1 MARSPSAAATQQ
13 TDRARAANWVLRQAS
28 PGETFTPPA
37 PGTMMEHDPEWL
49 LAIRHPGHGSVLLA
63 ERDSRQLPIYVH
75 DGALSFVL
83 GGMALRRIE
92 IRRHVLTGNL
102 PDWSQDDLTAV
113 LGELKGHLD
122 RRGVVFL
129 IGVVEGEPLW
139 QALQSAELRRHYH
152 VLQSG
157 ETDTRRLADLSGT
170 FDAYLGSLPRKARQD
185 IRRSERRF
193 SEHFGQRARLDVFS
207 RPEEITAFLDTV
219 EPVSARTYQSRL
231 LGLGVKRGH
240 WIERMLQA
248 AAERGYARCYGL
260 FVDQK
265 LVAWRVGFVFQG
277 TYFSH
282 HIGYDPDWSEWHP
295 GIVLQARTLQDLC
308 SLSPTVQ
315 RVDMLHGDNAAK
327 RKLSNQSRR
336 EGKFYL
342 FPRNVRGTLLYTS
355 LGSFNRLSDT
365 LSALAA
371 RLKFKDRIRRVLRRV

>member
-13 TDRARAANWVLRQAS
+13 NDRARAANWVLRQAS

-113 LGELKGHLD
+113 LGELRGHLD

-157 ETDTRRLADLSGT
+157 ETDTRRLADLPGT

-193 SEHFGQRARLDVFS
+193 SEHFGQSARLDVFS

-219 EPVSARTYQSRL
+219 EPISARTYQSRL

-282 HIGYDPDWSEWHP
+282 HIGYAPDWSEWHP

-371 RLKFKDRIRRVLRRV
+371 RLKFKDRIRRALRRV

>member
-1 MARSPSAAATQQ
+1 MARSPSATATHQN
-13 TDRARAANWVLRQAS
+13 DRARPANWGLRQAS

-157 ETDTRRLADLSGT
+157 ETDTRRLADLPGT

-193 SEHFGQRARLDVFS
+193 NEHFGQSARLDVLS

-308 SLSPTVQ
+308 SLSPTIQ

-342 FPRNVRGTLLYTS
+342 FPRNVRGTLFYTS

>member
-1 MARSPSAAATQQ
+1 MARSPSATATHQN
-13 TDRARAANWVLRQAS
+13 DRARTANWVLRQAS

-102 PDWSQDDLTAV
+102 PDWSQNDLVAI
-113 LGELKGHLD
+113 LGELRGLLD
-122 RRGVVFL
+122 HRSVVFL

-139 QALQSAELRRHYH
+139 QALQSADLRRRYH

-157 ETDTRRLADLSGT
+157 ETDTRRLVDLPET
-170 FDAYLGSLPRKARQD
+170 FDEYLGSLPRKARQD

-193 SEHFGQRARLDVFS
+193 NDAFGQGARLDVFS
-207 RPEEITAFLDTV
+207 GPEEITAFLDSV

-295 GIVLQARTLQDLC
+295 GIVLQARTLRDLC

-315 RVDMLHGDNAAK
+315 RIDMLHGDNAAK
-327 RKLSNQSRR
+327 RKLANQSRR

-342 FPRNVRGTLLYTS
+342 FPRNLRGTLLYTS
-355 LGSFNRLSDT
+355 LGSFNRFSDA

>member
-1 MARSPSAAATQQ
+1 
-13 TDRARAANWVLRQAS
+13 
-28 PGETFTPPA
+28 
-37 PGTMMEHDPEWL
+37 MMEHDPEWL
-49 LAIRHPGHGSVLLA
+49 LAIRHPGHGRVLLA
-63 ERDSRQLPIYVH
+63 EKDYRQLPIYVH

-102 PDWSQDDLTAV
+102 PDWSQDDLTAI
-113 LGELKGHLD
+113 LSALREQLD

-129 IGVVEGEPLW
+129 IGVIESEPLW
-139 QALQSAELRRHYH
+139 HALQSTELRRHYH

-157 ETDTRRLADLSGT
+157 ETDTRRLAALPDT
-170 FDAYLGSLPRKARQD
+170 FDEYLGSLPRKARQD

-193 SEHFGQRARLDVFS
+193 SEHFGHGTRLEVFS
-207 RPEEITAFLDTV
+207 RPEEITPFLDTV

-240 WIERMLQA
+240 WIERMLKA

-260 FVDQK
+260 FVDQT

-282 HIGYDPDWSEWHP
+282 HIGYDPDWADWHP
-295 GIVLQARTLQDLC
+295 GIVLQARTIQDLC
-308 SLSPTVQ
+308 SISP
-315 RVDMLHGDNAAK
+315 RVNCIDMLHGDNAAK
-327 RKLSNQSRR
+327 RKLSNQCRR

-342 FPRNVRGTLLYTS
+342 FPRNWRGTIRYAL
-355 LGSFNRLSDT
+355 LGSFNALSDI
-365 LSALAA
+365 LSSFAERTKLKERA
-371 RLKFKDRIRRVLRRV
+371 RKALRRL